1 MKFAYLYPQLKALAA
16 SGLLSIAFTSNAQ
29 IMESRAID
37 RKAPESPEWMIKAA
51 GADDFRE
58 PETAIP
64 VETMPYAN
72 STAGAAVTTGPIRHQ
87 PVGALTGKVVFA
99 MAGHG
104 WTYDA
109 DKMYYYTQRGLSNGM
124 VEDLGNADQMHIFA
138 HMAFNAGA
146 TVVPFRPVDHQPEE
160 RVIDNTMPQ
169 VELFGEWKEGASDRY
184 FGPAQAKVKYVTAKA
199 NLQETAI
206 ARFRP
211 YIPKAGYYPVYV
223 WARDGADRSNQ
234 LYRIAYGGGIAEVRV
249 NWRRV
254 GKTWT
259 WLGTYYFE
267 PGLSGY
273 VETSNQV
280 IDPYEAYNGH
290 VVIADAVRF
299 GNGHGDVPRPA
310 GVSGYSREDEGD
322 SYWIEQALGNNAD
335 RRIFD
340 AGSDGNS
347 TVSSPPKAAAHTN
360 RESEGSFLDRVLISF
375 HSNASTGKARGAI
388 ALYNAKAEQRPTY
401 QEGLAEIIGQEINRQ
416 LGKEPPP
423 PGIEWPDRER
433 NTYSGIN
440 FGELRR
446 DYLQNEMC
454 ATIVE
459 TAFHDN
465 AVDAAFML
473 DPVSRMRMAQ
483 ATFRGLL
490 LWYSEVVNP
499 NSVQMLPPPRPS
511 AVAATRTKNA
521 KISVAWKLG
530 PTGEFDGGPAANIR
544 VYRSPNGYGFDGGI
558 PVSADAKAFE
568 VEPLTTTGTTF
579 IRVTASNA
587 AGESLPSTTIAIGLA
602 ESSKKIPGTLL
613 ISANNILDSSTNI
626 PYFLGGQPGGPY
638 RETAYTERV
647 RPIYNIMEPAGRA
660 EALALGL
667 LNTPFE
673 GADSAAIESGL
684 VDPTNYK
691 RVFICA
697 GTQNPKTPL
706 LSDKLLGQLRSALN
720 KNSKVYVSGSGIAEN
735 LKSHKGTS
743 KSFLSEV
750 LGVTEA
756 TSAQSGQFVV
766 STDSRFYSTT
776 ASLELSQYSTFWR
789 SQELIKPASYKF
801 RSGRSLA
808 LMEHQESPG
817 TAAALLTRPFY
828 SEGEVIL
835 MGFPLSLIKSNTDRI
850 LLMEAVLH
858 QM

>member
-1 MKFAYLYPQLKALAA
+1 MKFVHSYSKLKALVTCA
-16 SGLLSIAFTSNAQ
+16 LLSMAIASNAQ
-29 IMESRAID
+29 ILESRSVE
-37 RKAPESPEWMIKAA
+37 RKAPESPEWMIEAA

-58 PETAIP
+58 PENAIA

-72 STAGAAVTTGPIRHQ
+72 STAGAAITTRPVTHQ

-160 RVIDNTMPQ
+160 RVIDNTMSQ
-169 VELFGEWKEGASDRY
+169 AELYGEWKQGTSDRF

-199 NLQETAI
+199 SLEETAI

-223 WARDGADRSNQ
+223 WARDGADRTNQ
-234 LYRIAYGGGIAEVRV
+234 LYRIAYAGGIAEIRV

-267 PGLSGY
+267 PGTSGY

-290 VVIADAVRF
+290 VVVADAVRF

-322 SYWIEQALGNNAD
+322 AYWIERALGNNAD

-360 RESEGSFLDRVLISF
+360 RETEGSFLDRVLISF

-401 QEGLAEIIGQEINRQ
+401 QESLAELIGKEINQQ

-423 PGIEWPDRER
+423 SGIEWPDRER

-490 LWYSEVVNP
+490 RWYSEVINP
-499 NSVQMLPPPRPS
+499 NSVQTLPPARPS
-511 AVAATRTKNA
+511 AVAATRTKDA
-521 KISVAWKLG
+521 KISLAWQPG
-530 PTGEFDGGPAANIR
+530 PSGEFDGGPATNIR
-544 VYRSPNGYGFDGGI
+544 VYRSSNGYGFDGGI
-558 PVSADAKAFE
+558 AFSANAKVFE

-579 IRVTASNA
+579 VRITASNS
-587 AGESLPSTTIAIGLA
+587 AGESLPSQTVAIGLA
-602 ESSKKIPGTLL
+602 ESSKKTPRTLL
-613 ISANNILDSSTNI
+613 ISVNTILDSSTNI
-626 PYFLGGQPGGPY
+626 SYYLGGQPGGPY
-638 RETAYTERV
+638 KDTAYTERV
-647 RPIYNIMEPAGRA
+647 RPFYNVMEPAGRA
-660 EALALGL
+660 EAMALGL
-667 LNTPFE
+667 LNSTFE
-673 GADSAAIESGL
+673 GADTAAIENGL
-684 VDPTNYK
+684 VNLTDYK
-691 RVFICA
+691 RIFICA
-697 GTQNPKTPL
+697 ETQNPNTTL
-706 LSDKLLGQLRSALN
+706 LSDKVFGQLRSALN
-720 KNSKVYVSGSGIAEN
+720 KNGKVYISGAGIAKN
-735 LKSHKGTS
+735 LKSHKGTAS
-743 KSFLSEV
+743 AFLTEV
-750 LGVTEA
+750 LGITEA
-756 TSAQSGQFVV
+756 IPVESGQSLI
-766 STDSRFYSTT
+766 STDNRFYSTT
-776 ASLELSQYSTFWR
+776 ASLALSPTSRFW
-789 SQELIKPASYKF
+789 SDQEQIKPASLKF

-808 LMEHQESPG
+808 LMQYHNLPES
-817 TAAALLTRPFY
+817 AAAVLTRPFY

-835 MGFPLSLIKSNTDRI
+835 MGFPLSLVKSNIDRI
-850 LLMEAVLH
+850 RLMEAILH